1 MLIMCARINRLLPW
15 LFSFILYLPL
25 PAEQSRQFALY
36 YGIAEGHYLIGDLQG
51 ANSSLAE
58 ILKLDPNHLPAL
70 TLKARIELKRGQ
82 TEAALSSIQA
92 ALRSNPENLEL
103 QVLDAKIQSA
113 SMAPLAAIDQVL
125 QVYTDKDQPAAQQ
138 QHTSL
143 LIMRAQA
150 LALAGELKTS
160 IRNLQQLTGRQPDNL
175 EATITLASL
184 YASAGRWT
192 ALESL
197 TPSISAHNELKDI
210 ALYFEGR
217 ALLAKN
223 RVGSA
228 REKFKQALGL
238 NNLAKLAAALHFYHG
253 ACLVK
258 LEKVTAGRQEIIQ
271 ALDAQFQAETE
282 AEILLASRSLLGE
295 QQNERAIA
303 LLEQLTLQKTTSSAE
318 AWNLLGRAHQTTG
331 TSLLA
336 ISAFN
341 QSLRINPQQSAV
353 RGMRAG
359 LLRKIGDLT
368 GAAADYE
375 AARMLDPN
383 NPALVYALGLVQLQQ
398 GALIAAEQNIGLA
411 ARLLTNNPG
420 IQLIHSLIADVIG
433 AHKTSKLALV
443 RYFERSSEKIN
454 ETAYF
459 LQYSNANDN
468 GLERLKVQAATSNAS
483 QSLINFYR
491 FCSGQLNMKATLDAA
506 GMAHSPELAA
516 KKICASAYWM
526 AQHSFKQG
534 ELETCEKLLNIA
546 TEIGNPDL
554 TEYQLAV
561 WKLKKLY
568 L

>member
-25 PAEQSRQFALY
+25 PAQQSQQLALY

-58 ILKLDPNHLPAL
+58 ILKLDPYNLLAL

-82 TEAALSSIQA
+82 NEAALSSIQA
-92 ALRSNPENLEL
+92 ALRSNPDNLEL
-103 QVLDAKIQSA
+103 QVLEAKIQSA
-113 SMAPLAAIDQVL
+113 SMGPLAAIDQVL

-138 QHTSL
+138 QRTSL
-143 LIMRAQA
+143 LIMRSQA
-150 LALAGELKTS
+150 LALGGELETS
-160 IRNLQQLTGRQPDNL
+160 IQNLQQLTGRQPENL

-184 YASAGRWT
+184 YACAGRWA

-197 TPSISAHNELKDI
+197 IPSISAHNELKDI

-238 NNLAKLAAALHFYHG
+238 ENLAKLAAALHFYHG

-258 LEKVTAGRQEIIQ
+258 LEKVTAGRHEIIQ

-303 LLEQLTLQKTTSSAE
+303 LLEKLTLQKTNSSAE

-375 AARMLDPN
+375 AASMLDPN
-383 NPALVYALGLVQLQQ
+383 NLALVYALGLVQLQQ

-411 ARLLTNNPG
+411 ARSLTNHPG

-433 AHKTSKLALV
+433 AHKTSKLALA
-443 RYFERSSEKIN
+443 RYFERSSEQIN

-459 LQYSNANDN
+459 LQYSNSNDN
-468 GLERLKVQAATSNAS
+468 GLKRLKVHAAASNAS
-483 QSLINFYR
+483 QSLVNFYR
-491 FCSGQLNMKATLDAA
+491 FCSGQLNMTATLDAA

-534 ELETCEKLLNIA
+534 ELETCEKLLDIA

-561 WKLKKLY
+561 WKLKKLCP
-568 L
+568 